1 MAALRSRFTPE
12 APAAPSGRFCAKLV
26 QTISSIQPKKEVI
39 SVKQWQKILG
49 SVLIIV
55 VAAAAFLGFSL
66 VQKECCLCSS
76 FRYHA
81 VCLIDLEKG
90 EVREL
95 DLYFPHE
102 TLVAELA
109 APQPERGVF
118 SFVSIGNVSGTKQTG
133 PERIDLHIP
142 EDSTFFPALCS
153 DCRKQLPFG
162 YTSRYVFADL
172 YSKEEK
178 ILIPIAADTT
188 LSLRCYDI
196 TL

>member
-1 MAALRSRFTPE
+1 MKR
-12 APAAPSGRFCAKLV
+12 
-26 QTISSIQPKKEVI
+26 
-39 SVKQWQKILG
+39 WQKIL
-49 SVLIIV
+49 SLVLIIV

-76 FRYHA
+76 FGYHA
-81 VCLIDLEKG
+81 PCVIDLETGKLI
-90 EVREL
+90 EL

-102 TLVAELA
+102 SLVAELA
-109 APQPERGVF
+109 DPQQERGVF
-118 SFVSIGNVSGTKQTG
+118 SFISIGNVSGTKQTG

-196 TL
+196 TIEQNTEKGGISIVIQGTLEE

>member
-1 MAALRSRFTPE
+1 MKR
-12 APAAPSGRFCAKLV
+12 
-26 QTISSIQPKKEVI
+26 
-39 SVKQWQKILG
+39 WQQILCG
-49 SVLIIV
+49 VLIVVV
-55 VAAAAFLGFSL
+55 VAAAVLGFSL
-66 VQKECCLCSS
+66 GQKECCLCSS

-81 VCLIDLEKG
+81 PCLIDLETG

-109 APQPERGVF
+109 DPQPERGVF

-142 EDSTFFPALCS
+142 KDSTFFPALCS
-153 DCRKQLPFG
+153 DCRKQLPSG

-172 YSKEEK
+172 YGMEEK
-178 ILIPIAADTT
+178 ILIPIEADTVF
-188 LSLRCYDI
+188 SLRCYDVTI
-196 TL
+196 QSNTEKGGVSVVIQGTLGE